1 MLVWNYLL
9 PKFGM
14 QITKNISFSFWLVVK
29 REVMGIHHLN
39 IMHKI
44 LMPFSIMIYKQTTFE
59 KRYSVNGMQ
68 MRSVMGFSHL
78 RHIGKLQ
85 YSQRESK
92 LLQKRGLVRS
102 TFKETLSMSNSI
114 VFLFGVGDICLK
126 YLQSIPYRM
135 CHQLMREILYEDST
149 KNIGIMTR

>member
-1 MLVWNYLL
+1 MRLV
-9 PKFGM
+9 M
-14 QITKNISFSFWLVVK
+14 V
-29 REVMGIHHLN
+29 
-39 IMHKI
+39 
-44 LMPFSIMIYKQTTFE
+44 
-59 KRYSVNGMQ
+59 
-68 MRSVMGFSHL
+68 FSHL

-85 YSQRESK
+85 YSHRESQK

-135 CHQLMREILYEDST
+135 CHQLMREILYDDFARTIKDNSKWALHIFIHRLNDKRIIISPSKESLLISKHFWCKLFEIEYQIDIDINLKKYSIT
-149 KNIGIMTR
+149 SK

>member
-1 MLVWNYLL
+1 
-9 PKFGM
+9 
-14 QITKNISFSFWLVVK
+14 
-29 REVMGIHHLN
+29 MGIHHLN
-39 IMHKI
+39 VMHKI
-44 LMPFSIMIYKQTTFE
+44 LMPFSIMIYKQTTFWE
-59 KRYSVNGMQ
+59 VLSLWNANAFGD
-68 MRSVMGFSHL
+68 GFSHL

-85 YSQRESK
+85 YSHRESQK

-135 CHQLMREILYEDST
+135 CHQLMREILYDDFTWIIKGNSIWALHIFIHE
-149 KNIGIMTR
+149 

>member
-1 MLVWNYLL
+1 MRKVLSLWNANA
-9 PKFGM
+9 FGD
-14 QITKNISFSFWLVVK
+14 
-29 REVMGIHHLN
+29 
-39 IMHKI
+39 
-44 LMPFSIMIYKQTTFE
+44 
-59 KRYSVNGMQ
+59 
-68 MRSVMGFSHL
+68 GFSHL

-85 YSQRESK
+85 YTLRESK

-135 CHQLMREILYEDST
+135 CQQLMREIFYED
-149 KNIGIMTR
+149 